1 MFKTIENKTINEILN
16 FSLIEVDK
24 YQLKIST
31 VIVLSVFILFIIV
44 FLKFLKKLINRST
57 KFDQGKKYSIFNLF
71 KYFTLVFTIVFSLQ
85 IIGLDVSV
93 LLAGSA
99 ALLVGIGFG
108 LQNVFSDF
116 ISGIIILV
124 DASVKVNDVIE
135 LNGLIGS
142 VIEINFRT
150 TTVMTRDEKYII
162 IPNSQL
168 TSSQL
173 INWSH
178 SKITSRF
185 EVSVGVD
192 YSSDVEKV
200 IQLLEEAVKLHP
212 KVLRTPK
219 PFVRFTEFADSSL
232 NFTIL
237 FWSND
242 LFRIENVKS
251 EIRIEIFKLF
261 KKKESLYKAMIVK
274 QCLTS
279 DVIQL
284 SFEGE
289 DSVIDHTN
297 EEIFKI
303 PHREVPRYIHIDT
316 ALKHDTLGFAMTH
329 SAGVRKIKRY
339 HAHTGTYVHL
349 EEPIYKTD
357 LAFGIKAQPG
367 SEIPFFKVREFIVWL
382 RKTLGINIALVSTD
396 GFQSAEFRQ
405 LLKKLGFETELISLD
420 RTKEPY
426 FTGKQAIIE
435 ERAWFPIN
443 NVLLQE
449 LKEVE
454 DVGKKI
460 DHPDGGCFV
469 GDTLIELSSGEE
481 VEISELLENESSSK
495 KVKGFDLTKNQLI
508 SCNFSN
514 PRITKYVD
522 QIIEIELEN
531 GKLIKCTPDHKFLL
545 KSGIYK
551 KACDLQNTDE
561 LEDGL

>member
-142 VIEINFRT
+142 VTEINFRT

-200 IQLLEEAVKLHP
+200 IQLLEEAVKIHP

-261 KKKESLYKAMIVK
+261 KKNG
-274 QCLTS
+274 
-279 DVIQL
+279 IQ
-284 SFEGE
+284 
-289 DSVIDHTN
+289 
-297 EEIFKI
+297 I
-303 PHREVPRYIHIDT
+303 PYPQRV
-316 ALKHDTLGFAMTH
+316 
-329 SAGVRKIKRY
+329 
-339 HAHTGTYVHL
+339 VHM
-349 EEPIYKTD
+349 PK
-357 LAFGIKAQPG
+357 
-367 SEIPFFKVREFIVWL
+367 
-382 RKTLGINIALVSTD
+382 
-396 GFQSAEFRQ
+396 
-405 LLKKLGFETELISLD
+405 
-420 RTKEPY
+420 
-426 FTGKQAIIE
+426 GK
-435 ERAWFPIN
+435 
-443 NVLLQE
+443 
-449 LKEVE
+449 
-454 DVGKKI
+454 
-460 DHPDGGCFV
+460 
-469 GDTLIELSSGEE
+469 
-481 VEISELLENESSSK
+481 
-495 KVKGFDLTKNQLI
+495 
-508 SCNFSN
+508 
-514 PRITKYVD
+514 
-522 QIIEIELEN
+522 
-531 GKLIKCTPDHKFLL
+531 
-545 KSGIYK
+545 
-551 KACDLQNTDE
+551 
-561 LEDGL
+561 

>member
-142 VIEINFRT
+142 VTEINFRT

-261 KKKESLYKAMIVK
+261 KKNG
-274 QCLTS
+274 
-279 DVIQL
+279 IQ
-284 SFEGE
+284 
-289 DSVIDHTN
+289 
-297 EEIFKI
+297 
-303 PHREVPRYIHIDT
+303 
-316 ALKHDTLGFAMTH
+316 
-329 SAGVRKIKRY
+329 
-339 HAHTGTYVHL
+339 
-349 EEPIYKTD
+349 
-357 LAFGIKAQPG
+357 
-367 SEIPFFKVREFIVWL
+367 IPFPQRVVHMPK
-382 RKTLGINIALVSTD
+382 
-396 GFQSAEFRQ
+396 
-405 LLKKLGFETELISLD
+405 
-420 RTKEPY
+420 
-426 FTGKQAIIE
+426 GK
-435 ERAWFPIN
+435 
-443 NVLLQE
+443 
-449 LKEVE
+449 
-454 DVGKKI
+454 
-460 DHPDGGCFV
+460 
-469 GDTLIELSSGEE
+469 
-481 VEISELLENESSSK
+481 
-495 KVKGFDLTKNQLI
+495 
-508 SCNFSN
+508 
-514 PRITKYVD
+514 
-522 QIIEIELEN
+522 
-531 GKLIKCTPDHKFLL
+531 
-545 KSGIYK
+545 
-551 KACDLQNTDE
+551 
-561 LEDGL
+561 

>member
-142 VIEINFRT
+142 VTEINFRT

-200 IQLLEEAVKLHP
+200 IQLLEEAVKIHP

-261 KKKESLYKAMIVK
+261 KKNG
-274 QCLTS
+274 
-279 DVIQL
+279 IQ
-284 SFEGE
+284 
-289 DSVIDHTN
+289 
-297 EEIFKI
+297 
-303 PHREVPRYIHIDT
+303 
-316 ALKHDTLGFAMTH
+316 
-329 SAGVRKIKRY
+329 
-339 HAHTGTYVHL
+339 
-349 EEPIYKTD
+349 
-357 LAFGIKAQPG
+357 
-367 SEIPFFKVREFIVWL
+367 IPFPQRVVHMPK
-382 RKTLGINIALVSTD
+382 
-396 GFQSAEFRQ
+396 
-405 LLKKLGFETELISLD
+405 
-420 RTKEPY
+420 
-426 FTGKQAIIE
+426 GK
-435 ERAWFPIN
+435 
-443 NVLLQE
+443 
-449 LKEVE
+449 
-454 DVGKKI
+454 
-460 DHPDGGCFV
+460 
-469 GDTLIELSSGEE
+469 
-481 VEISELLENESSSK
+481 
-495 KVKGFDLTKNQLI
+495 
-508 SCNFSN
+508 
-514 PRITKYVD
+514 
-522 QIIEIELEN
+522 
-531 GKLIKCTPDHKFLL
+531 
-545 KSGIYK
+545 
-551 KACDLQNTDE
+551 
-561 LEDGL
+561 

>member
-150 TTVMTRDEKYII
+150 ATVMTRDEKYII

-185 EVSVGVD
+185 EVSV
-192 YSSDVEKV
+192 
-200 IQLLEEAVKLHP
+200 
-212 KVLRTPK
+212 
-219 PFVRFTEFADSSL
+219 
-232 NFTIL
+232 
-237 FWSND
+237 
-242 LFRIENVKS
+242 
-251 EIRIEIFKLF
+251 
-261 KKKESLYKAMIVK
+261 
-274 QCLTS
+274 
-279 DVIQL
+279 
-284 SFEGE
+284 
-289 DSVIDHTN
+289 
-297 EEIFKI
+297 
-303 PHREVPRYIHIDT
+303 
-316 ALKHDTLGFAMTH
+316 
-329 SAGVRKIKRY
+329 
-339 HAHTGTYVHL
+339 
-349 EEPIYKTD
+349 
-357 LAFGIKAQPG
+357 
-367 SEIPFFKVREFIVWL
+367 
-382 RKTLGINIALVSTD
+382 
-396 GFQSAEFRQ
+396 
-405 LLKKLGFETELISLD
+405 
-420 RTKEPY
+420 
-426 FTGKQAIIE
+426 
-435 ERAWFPIN
+435 
-443 NVLLQE
+443 
-449 LKEVE
+449 
-454 DVGKKI
+454 
-460 DHPDGGCFV
+460 
-469 GDTLIELSSGEE
+469 
-481 VEISELLENESSSK
+481 
-495 KVKGFDLTKNQLI
+495 
-508 SCNFSN
+508 
-514 PRITKYVD
+514 
-522 QIIEIELEN
+522 
-531 GKLIKCTPDHKFLL
+531 
-545 KSGIYK
+545 
-551 KACDLQNTDE
+551 
-561 LEDGL
+561 

>member
-1 MFKTIENKTINEILN
+1 MFKTIENRTINEILN

-24 YQLKIST
+24 YQLKVST
-31 VIVLSVFILFIIV
+31 IILLSLFILFIFI

-57 KFDQGKKYSIFNLF
+57 KFDQGKKYSIYNLF
-71 KYFTLVFTIVFSLQ
+71 KYFTLVLTIVFSLQ

-142 VIEINFRT
+142 VTEINFRT

-185 EVSVGVD
+185 EVTVGVD

-212 KVLRTPK
+212 KVLSTPN
-219 PFVRFTEFADSSL
+219 PFVRFTDFADSSL
-232 NFTIL
+232 NFTVL

-261 KKKESLYKAMIVK
+261 KENGIQIPFPQRVVHINKES
-274 QCLTS
+274 
-279 DVIQL
+279 
-284 SFEGE
+284 
-289 DSVIDHTN
+289 
-297 EEIFKI
+297 
-303 PHREVPRYIHIDT
+303 
-316 ALKHDTLGFAMTH
+316 
-329 SAGVRKIKRY
+329 
-339 HAHTGTYVHL
+339 
-349 EEPIYKTD
+349 
-357 LAFGIKAQPG
+357 
-367 SEIPFFKVREFIVWL
+367 
-382 RKTLGINIALVSTD
+382 
-396 GFQSAEFRQ
+396 
-405 LLKKLGFETELISLD
+405 
-420 RTKEPY
+420 
-426 FTGKQAIIE
+426 
-435 ERAWFPIN
+435 
-443 NVLLQE
+443 
-449 LKEVE
+449 
-454 DVGKKI
+454 
-460 DHPDGGCFV
+460 
-469 GDTLIELSSGEE
+469 
-481 VEISELLENESSSK
+481 
-495 KVKGFDLTKNQLI
+495 
-508 SCNFSN
+508 
-514 PRITKYVD
+514 
-522 QIIEIELEN
+522 
-531 GKLIKCTPDHKFLL
+531 
-545 KSGIYK
+545 
-551 KACDLQNTDE
+551 
-561 LEDGL
+561 

>member
-261 KKKESLYKAMIVK
+261 KKNG
-274 QCLTS
+274 
-279 DVIQL
+279 IQ
-284 SFEGE
+284 
-289 DSVIDHTN
+289 
-297 EEIFKI
+297 
-303 PHREVPRYIHIDT
+303 
-316 ALKHDTLGFAMTH
+316 
-329 SAGVRKIKRY
+329 
-339 HAHTGTYVHL
+339 
-349 EEPIYKTD
+349 
-357 LAFGIKAQPG
+357 
-367 SEIPFFKVREFIVWL
+367 IPFPQRVVHMPK
-382 RKTLGINIALVSTD
+382 
-396 GFQSAEFRQ
+396 
-405 LLKKLGFETELISLD
+405 
-420 RTKEPY
+420 
-426 FTGKQAIIE
+426 GK
-435 ERAWFPIN
+435 
-443 NVLLQE
+443 
-449 LKEVE
+449 
-454 DVGKKI
+454 
-460 DHPDGGCFV
+460 
-469 GDTLIELSSGEE
+469 
-481 VEISELLENESSSK
+481 
-495 KVKGFDLTKNQLI
+495 
-508 SCNFSN
+508 
-514 PRITKYVD
+514 
-522 QIIEIELEN
+522 
-531 GKLIKCTPDHKFLL
+531 
-545 KSGIYK
+545 
-551 KACDLQNTDE
+551 
-561 LEDGL
+561 

>member
-142 VIEINFRT
+142 VTEINFRT
-150 TTVMTRDEKYII
+150 TTVMTRDEKNII

-212 KVLRTPK
+212 KVLRKPK

-261 KKKESLYKAMIVK
+261 KKNG
-274 QCLTS
+274 
-279 DVIQL
+279 IQ
-284 SFEGE
+284 
-289 DSVIDHTN
+289 
-297 EEIFKI
+297 
-303 PHREVPRYIHIDT
+303 
-316 ALKHDTLGFAMTH
+316 
-329 SAGVRKIKRY
+329 
-339 HAHTGTYVHL
+339 
-349 EEPIYKTD
+349 
-357 LAFGIKAQPG
+357 
-367 SEIPFFKVREFIVWL
+367 IPFPQRVIHMPK
-382 RKTLGINIALVSTD
+382 
-396 GFQSAEFRQ
+396 
-405 LLKKLGFETELISLD
+405 
-420 RTKEPY
+420 
-426 FTGKQAIIE
+426 GK
-435 ERAWFPIN
+435 
-443 NVLLQE
+443 
-449 LKEVE
+449 
-454 DVGKKI
+454 
-460 DHPDGGCFV
+460 
-469 GDTLIELSSGEE
+469 
-481 VEISELLENESSSK
+481 
-495 KVKGFDLTKNQLI
+495 
-508 SCNFSN
+508 
-514 PRITKYVD
+514 
-522 QIIEIELEN
+522 
-531 GKLIKCTPDHKFLL
+531 
-545 KSGIYK
+545 
-551 KACDLQNTDE
+551 
-561 LEDGL
+561 